1 MEGQRQNFSHHAL
14 AASASAL
21 PFEVLRLW
29 SSSDQLSIKLISNK
43 DLSWRIDCFHVVNVP
58 LGQCSLIDVKW
69 VANTSPGLSD
79 VVHEIHQQMVGYWV
93 TLGSTASHWHPLLPL
108 LCCAPRPNFSFSSC
122 PYQNWLFSD
131 DCSCCWGL
139 RNTSPLDL
147 SDAVQG
153 IHK

>member
-58 LGQCSLIDVKW
+58 LGQCSLIDVK
-69 VANTSPGLSD
+69 
-79 VVHEIHQQMVGYWV
+79 
-93 TLGSTASHWHPLLPL
+93 
-108 LCCAPRPNFSFSSC
+108 
-122 PYQNWLFSD
+122 
-131 DCSCCWGL
+131 
-139 RNTSPLDL
+139 
-147 SDAVQG
+147 
-153 IHK
+153 